1 MQTKV
6 KITILCLVGVLT
18 ALVLKDINT
27 HKIIKKEVPTAK
39 AMEVPVVGFLRKGE
53 IL

>member
-18 ALVLKDINT
+18 ALALKDISI
-27 HKIIKKEVPTAK
+27 HKTIKKEVPTTK
-39 AMEVPVVGFLRKGE
+39 AMEAPVVGFLWKGE